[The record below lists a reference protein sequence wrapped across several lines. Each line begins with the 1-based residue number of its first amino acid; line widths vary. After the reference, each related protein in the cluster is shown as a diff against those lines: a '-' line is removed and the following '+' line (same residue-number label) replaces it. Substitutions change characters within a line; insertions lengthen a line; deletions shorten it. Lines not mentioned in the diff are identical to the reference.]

1 MGVLTVTRT
10 FAVAG
15 AAALAL
21 ALSAP
26 AAWASPDAATGVAQ
40 GGTPQTKSVQM
51 SASKT
56 YTHPAGVFRIDV
68 PNNWTMADESG
79 DGVVAVSFTDPTR
92 NAALIVRVKL
102 ASEVMDEDA
111 LADYADAAV
120 SDRFRDVKKL
130 VKTKPKAFD
139 DGSVGIGFTY
149 NATIDKQTVPMRG
162 EAYAQMDDQ
171 RLASLLIAV
180 VPAEQYDKLA
190 KSIGAILNS
199 YQADPDSVTAA
210 GVVIGDLRLY
220 KHPKGIFQIKA
231 PAAWAMADHSK
242 TGAVLIS
249 FLEPLERSL
258 VVVEVI
264 NVKQPGDAKTLMRT
278 VELYVEKL
286 HGKEPGFDPQDAEIN
301 KDGTA
306 SQFFVYDSW
315 ISGEEAKMIGACFVL
330 QQGTALAFLRVLLPA
345 ASAEAMSDKLDEI
358 GGSLKLTKN
367 AKVP

>member
-1 MGVLTVTRT
+1 MGISTVTRT

-26 AAWASPDAATGVAQ
+26 AAWASPAAATGVAQ
-40 GGTPQTKSVQM
+40 GGTPQTKPVQM

-56 YTHPAGVFRIDV
+56 YTHPAGVFRIDL
-68 PNNWTMADESG
+68 PGNWTMADESG
-79 DGVVAVSFTDPTR
+79 DGVVAVSFTDPTK

-111 LADYADAAV
+111 LAVYVDAAV
-120 SDRFRDVKKL
+120 SDRFRDAKKL

-149 NATIDKQTVPMRG
+149 NAAVGKQTVPMRG
-162 EAYAQMDDQ
+162 EAYAQMDGQ

-180 VPAEQYDKLA
+180 LPAEQYDKLA

-231 PAAWAMADHSK
+231 PAAWSMADHSK
-242 TGAVLIS
+242 TGTVLIS

-258 VVVEVI
+258 IAVEVI
-264 NVKQPGDAKTLMRT
+264 NVKQPGDAETLIHMA
-278 VELYVEKL
+278 ELYVQKL
-286 HGKEPGFDPQDAEIN
+286 YGDEPGFKAQDAKFN
-301 KDGTA
+301 KEGTA
-306 SQFFVYDSW
+306 SQFFMYDSL
-315 ISGEEAKMIGACFVL
+315 ISGEDAKMGGACFVD
-330 QQGTALAFLRVLLPA
+330 QKGTAVAFFRVLIPA
-345 ASAEAMSDKLDEI
+345 ASSEAVSDKLDEI
-358 GGSLKLTKN
+358 ATSLKLTKN